1 MKYLWTLI
9 HDLIFGRAVPVT
21 PKATTVD
28 IQRTKVSVP
37 KRASATTRMLG
48 GHHIIVLPFDNPQL
62 MPSFTENN
70 KHLVYHYVLKK
81 MKRAIRNKMETL
93 PLFQFGNTDKVAQLT
108 KPGYEH
114 HLKLMMEYFVK
125 IEDYES
131 ATVCRDLIQQL
142 HNTV

>member
-9 HDLIFGRAVPVT
+9 RDLIYGRPAPPATPIPTVVKPTPVVSTPPRAV
-21 PKATTVD
+21 AG
-28 IQRTKVSVP
+28 
-37 KRASATTRMLG
+37 TRMIA
-48 GHHIIVLPFDNPQL
+48 GHRVIVLPFDDPHM

-70 KHLVYHYVLKK
+70 KHLVYYYVLKK
-81 MKRAIRNKMETL
+81 MKRAVRNKLDTL
-93 PLFQFGNTDKVAQLT
+93 PLFQFGNSDKVAQLT
-108 KPGYEH
+108 RPGYEH

-131 ATVCRDLIQQL
+131 ATICRDLIQQL